1 LTAAAALLRSS
12 SSMLLGVRLYDS
24 RVVAPPL
31 LCSGQRCLLCF
42 VSKWFVPGEV
52 GAVRRPSSIWRRKM
66 EDLIAFS
73 FFPQCPLCLFPRP
86 LCNFG
91 IS

>member
-31 LCSGQRCLLCF
+31 LCSGQQGSPVLRLQVVCPRRCC
-42 VSKWFVPGEV
+42 
-52 GAVRRPSSIWRRKM
+52 RRPM
-66 EDLIAFS
+66 VELDLEVEDGGLDRVPVFL
-73 FFPQCPLCLFPRP
+73 QGPLCIF
-86 LCNFG
+86 
-91 IS
+91 